1 MCVLAKYYLFIG
13 GKILLDDKHSLPE
26 SIGVSEQYV
35 VNSGYV
41 DRQEPYGDQWV
52 QLADGTE
59 IPEGWKL
66 RERRGLW
73 PEVSEPEFFRVGKA
87 FHLMDWQRTH
97 RFCGVCGARMEF
109 DAKESALHCPN
120 CGGLE
125 FPVIAPAVIVAVEKN
140 GKLLMGHNVNF
151 PNGRYSILAGFV
163 ESGETLEQCIRREIY
178 EEAKIQVRNI
188 KYFGSQP
195 WAFPRSLMLGF
206 TAKWAGGEVI
216 PDRSELSD
224 VGWFAPDGL
233 PDRPEGVSISAKLI
247 DDFIKR
253 HKRK

>member
-1 MCVLAKYYLFIG
+1 VSYLAKFYLFIN
-13 GKILLDDKHSLPE
+13 GKILLDEKHNLPE
-26 SIGVSEQYV
+26 NVSRLEKYI

-41 DRQEPYGDQWV
+41 DRQVPDGDQWAE
-52 QLADGTE
+52 LAPGTNV
-59 IPEGWKL
+59 PDGWKL

-109 DAKESALHCPN
+109 DAVESALRCPE
-120 CGGLE
+120 CGDIE
-125 FPVIAPAVIVAVEKN
+125 FPVIAPAVIVAVERD

-151 PNGRYSILAGFV
+151 PDGRYSVLAGFV

-178 EEAKIQVRNI
+178 EEAKIKVKNI

-206 TAKWAGGEVI
+206 TAKWADGEVVA
-216 PDRSELSD
+216 DQSELGD
-224 VGWFAPDGL
+224 VQWFAPDEM

-247 DDFIKR
+247 DDFIRR
-253 HKRK
+253 HTKK